1 MKKFILAGVAA
12 IALVG
17 SAALAGAMSDA
28 RVADMKGIGGSMK
41 ALGDAAKAGGPI
53 TPELVAAAK
62 KASALADGMLA
73 KFPAGTAEYRAKAEI
88 WTDWAGFEK
97 AMMSMQGAAKDLVA
111 AAETGD
117 AAKVGAALG
126 AMGKTCGTCHDTY
139 RGPKPG

>member
-1 MKKFILAGVAA
+1 MKKLVLAGIAA
-12 IALVG
+12 IALAG
-17 SAALAGAMSDA
+17 GAALAGEMSDA

-53 TPELVAAAK
+53 TPELVETAK
-62 KASALADGMLA
+62 KASMLADGMLA
-73 KFPAGTAEYRAKAEI
+73 KFPAGTAEYRAKPEI

-97 AMMSMQGAAKDLVA
+97 SMQDMQAAAKDLVA
-111 AAETGD
+111 AAETGE

-126 AMGKTCGTCHDTY
+126 AMGKTCGACHDTY